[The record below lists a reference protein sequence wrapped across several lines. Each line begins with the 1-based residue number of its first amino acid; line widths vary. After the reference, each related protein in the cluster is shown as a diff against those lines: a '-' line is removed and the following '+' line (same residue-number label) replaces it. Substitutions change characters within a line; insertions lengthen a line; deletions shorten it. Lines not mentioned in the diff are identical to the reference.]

1 VFFVHREEQRVQSM
15 VNKIGD
21 STGERWSRRSL
32 QQSWPIDGARVDT
45 WNAINVAMEDLV
57 EEDRRA
63 IERELKE
70 EMAERRARNWHVSRK
85 CVTASS
91 RRRT

>member
-1 VFFVHREEQRVQSM
+1 
-15 VNKIGD
+15 
-21 STGERWSRRSL
+21 
-32 QQSWPIDGARVDT
+32 
-45 WNAINVAMEDLV
+45 MEDLV
-57 EEDRRA
+57 EEDQRA

-70 EMAERRARNWHVSRK
+70 EMAERWARNWHVSRK